1 MEQQRMPLG
10 FRVGFNG
17 EDLDFGSQ
25 PLSSAS
31 SARSFS
37 TASSS
42 CDPYTP
48 TSGRSTPN
56 QHQPPRSAMEEFEP
70 VVCATSTSMGYEMT
84 PPTSDLSGYYPVDVK
99 SEYAPSMSSENMLST
114 PMRKLHLQEQMI
126 DFDFNHVLGNPMPQS
141 GAPFDST
148 NPHALQ
154 HYPLHESMTSG
165 SPPMALSP
173 PMGPTPSYTFNQ
185 EYDEYS
191 PWPPQMTEHHP
202 LDCNYYSIPEP
213 SAMHIHLDTSRQNAP
228 ASVLRS
234 NVKRKVYM
242 DNAQRRGTS
251 LQKVHGRNEAKK
263 DISEEQIPVSKI
275 PKAMHVCDFPGCEK
289 QTAFKRREHLRRHQN
304 TKHGLGVEVT
314 CEFCPKKFNRRDNWR
329 QHLRL
334 HTEPNRPMT
343 RTDYHKEAVRK
354 YEEERNNTKRRRTP
368 VKKQQSAGGEI

>member
-1 MEQQRMPLG
+1 MEQQRLPIG
-10 FRVGFNG
+10 FRVGFND

-25 PLSSAS
+25 PASSAS

-48 TSGRSTPN
+48 TSGRSPTPSS
-56 QHQPPRSAMEEFEP
+56 HQPPRSAMEEFEP
-70 VVCATSTSMGYEMT
+70 VICSASMGYEMT

-99 SEYAPSMSSENMLST
+99 SEYAPSMNSENMLST
-114 PMRKLHLQEQMI
+114 PMRKLQVHDQML
-126 DFDFNHVLGNPMPQS
+126 DFDFNHVLGTSMPPSGNPYE
-141 GAPFDST
+141 ST

-154 HYPLHESMTSG
+154 HYPLHESMTTAT
-165 SPPMALSP
+165 SPPMELSP

-185 EYDEYS
+185 DYDEYP
-191 PWPPQMTEHHP
+191 PWPPQMTNSHP
-202 LDCNYYSIPEP
+202 LDCNYYGIPEP
-213 SAMHIHLDTSRQNAP
+213 SNMHIHIDTRANAP

-242 DNAQRRGTS
+242 DNAQRRGSS
-251 LQKVHGRNEAKK
+251 LQKVHGRHEAKK
-263 DISEEQIPVSKI
+263 EISEEQIPVSKI
-275 PKAMHVCDFPGCEK
+275 PKAVHMCDFPGCEK

-304 TKHGLGVEVT
+304 TKHGLGVEVA
-314 CEFCPKKFNRRDNWR
+314 CEFCDKRFNRRDNWR

-343 RTDYHKEAVRK
+343 RTDYNENAVRK
-354 YEEERNNTKRRRTP
+354 YEEERNNTKRRRP
-368 VKKQQSAGGEI
+368 PMRKQRMADGEM

>member
-1 MEQQRMPLG
+1 MEAQRLPIG
-10 FRVGFNG
+10 FRVGFND
-17 EDLDFGSQ
+17 EDIDFGSQ
-25 PLSSAS
+25 PVSRAS

-37 TASSS
+37 TASS
-42 CDPYTP
+42 CDPFTP

-56 QHQPPRSAMEEFEP
+56 RHQARRSAMEDFEP
-70 VVCATSTSMGYEMT
+70 VLCSSSMGYEMT
-84 PPTSDLSGYYPVDVK
+84 PPTSDLGGYYPVDVK
-99 SEYAPSMSSENMLST
+99 SEYAPSSMSSENMIST
-114 PMRKLHLQEQMI
+114 PMRKIHLQDQMI
-126 DFDFNHVLGNPMPQS
+126 DFDFNHVLGNPMQPS
-141 GAPFDST
+141 GAPYDST

-154 HYPLHESMTSG
+154 HYPLHESMASG

-185 EYDEYS
+185 EYDEY
-191 PWPPQMTEHHP
+191 PAWPPQMTESHP
-202 LDCNYYSIPEP
+202 LDCNFYNIPEP
-213 SAMHIHLDTSRQNAP
+213 SSMHIHLDTRANAP
-228 ASVLRS
+228 TSVLRS
-234 NVKRKVYM
+234 NAKRKVYM

-251 LQKVHGRNEAKK
+251 LQKVHGRNEVKK

-343 RTDYHKEAVRK
+343 RTNYHKEAVHK
-354 YEEERNNTKRRRTP
+354 YEEERNNTKRRRPPMKRQQTP
-368 VKKQQSAGGEI
+368 VGEV